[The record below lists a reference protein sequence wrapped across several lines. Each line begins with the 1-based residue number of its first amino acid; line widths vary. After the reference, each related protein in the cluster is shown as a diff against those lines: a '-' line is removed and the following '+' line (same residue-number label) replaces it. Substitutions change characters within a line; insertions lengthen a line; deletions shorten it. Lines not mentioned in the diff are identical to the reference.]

1 MRSGF
6 FRNDFLLFSIFISIS
21 IVSFS
26 IYSYSNAPTLT
37 GKVVECLNRECSTLK
52 IPSSIE
58 AKQKSYQAV
67 TSASNAEIYAEDI
80 SSKDYS
86 SLTKNELIKYQSD
99 LYSSYT
105 DVKSIYDD
113 SSLLVKFY
121 GSNPVIRENHDK
133 IKISLNSVKEKFLDV
148 HIKLIDKSTKMIED
162 RMKLAKQE
170 VRKNELIDENKIKL
184 ERYYKN
190 PFPVVSED
198 LQDEDCSMG
207 IAAAAFND
215 ALDVGNVGV
224 SSNGL
229 KCVIPQSNLEPIVS
243 LGSNGQLLPPSFA
256 AFYVNPSSSISE
268 DSNFE
273 AIAVVPG
280 PQGLQLGFFLAP
292 SHTAIESEIAS
303 FIENLI
309 FGKSSISEDNSD
321 VLVRPNQLPW
331 TLYLILIGLFIEFLF
346 FDLIFL
352 SSAERIINRGNSAL
366 DDKNYPVALDS
377 YHKLTKLYPDM
388 DFFLKE
394 QTFDY
399 FTNLKTQISFSGFK
413 AEIKLPNELFV
424 GDKSPNI
431 ENQMTHKERV
441 KIMIYDALRK
451 CINNRKIALARLPL
465 ISEAYKNLDKKSRES
480 LAPIYEKLVY
490 TLKHSN

>member
-1 MRSGF
+1 
-6 FRNDFLLFSIFISIS
+6 
-21 IVSFS
+21 
-26 IYSYSNAPTLT
+26 
-37 GKVVECLNRECSTLK
+37 
-52 IPSSIE
+52 
-58 AKQKSYQAV
+58 
-67 TSASNAEIYAEDI
+67 
-80 SSKDYS
+80 
-86 SLTKNELIKYQSD
+86 
-99 LYSSYT
+99 
-105 DVKSIYDD
+105 
-113 SSLLVKFY
+113 
-121 GSNPVIRENHDK
+121 
-133 IKISLNSVKEKFLDV
+133 
-148 HIKLIDKSTKMIED
+148 
-162 RMKLAKQE
+162 
-170 VRKNELIDENKIKL
+170 
-184 ERYYKN
+184 
-190 PFPVVSED
+190 
-198 LQDEDCSMG
+198 
-207 IAAAAFND
+207 
-215 ALDVGNVGV
+215 
-224 SSNGL
+224 
-229 KCVIPQSNLEPIVS
+229 
-243 LGSNGQLLPPSFA
+243 
-256 AFYVNPSSSISE
+256 
-268 DSNFE
+268 
-273 AIAVVPG
+273 
-280 PQGLQLGFFLAP
+280 
-292 SHTAIESEIAS
+292 
-303 FIENLI
+303 
-309 FGKSSISEDNSD
+309 
-321 VLVRPNQLPW
+321 
-331 TLYLILIGLFIEFLF
+331 LYLILIGLFIEFLF